1 MIPAPASILFIT
13 VSRIGDTLF
22 STPALRAIATA
33 WPDTEI
39 TVLGHPKRVEVF
51 ANLPWV
57 RQLGSITK
65 TSAKWKRLW
74 PRRRYDLAFV
84 FGFDE
89 ALVDYALAVSER
101 VVAFSQQN
109 DSLNSRLAPA
119 VPVPAFQSEHAVL
132 QLLRLPAALDIAT
145 SNLRIAYRATA
156 DEIAQAQRRIAQAG
170 FDGARPLIGLQVAS
184 FQTKAYRDWPI
195 ENFLALCER
204 VSQQWPQARFLIFG
218 GSEEQ
223 ERTRRLAAALAGR
236 AADFSGRLSLRET
249 GALMHRI
256 SLYVG
261 VDTGPTHIMSAFDT
275 PLVAL
280 YHCLSS
286 SRHTGPLQHPAAWL
300 IDHPDGEAGCSEASA
315 MAQISVDTVF
325 AAVAD
330 ALARHPP
337 P

>member
-1 MIPAPASILFIT
+1 MIPEPQRILFIT

-22 STPALRAIATA
+22 STPALRAIAAA
-33 WPDTEI
+33 WPNAEI

-57 RQLGSITK
+57 TQIGAITK
-65 TSAKWKRLW
+65 TSAKWKRFWLQ
-74 PRRRYDLAFV
+74 RRFDLAFV
-84 FGFDE
+84 FGFDQ
-89 ALVDYALAVSER
+89 ALVEYALSVSQR
-101 VVAFSQQN
+101 VVAFRQQC
-109 DSLNSRLAPA
+109 DRLNSRLAPA
-119 VPVPAFQSEHAVL
+119 VPVPAFQSEHAVH
-132 QLLRLPAALDIAT
+132 QLLRLPAALGITTND
-145 SNLRIAYRATA
+145 LRIAYRATS
-156 DEIAQAQRRIAQAG
+156 EETAQARCQIMQAG
-170 FDGARPLIGLQVAS
+170 FDGARPLVGLQVAS

-204 VSQQWPQARFLIFG
+204 ISWQWPHSRFLIFG
-218 GSEEQ
+218 GSEEKG
-223 ERTRRLAAALAGR
+223 RTRWLAKALGDR

-249 GALMHRI
+249 GALMNCVSI
-256 SLYVG
+256 YVG

-300 IDHPDGEAGCSEASA
+300 LDHPDGKAGCSEQST

-325 AAVAD
+325 AALAD

-337 P
+337 R

>member
-1 MIPAPASILFIT
+1 MQAPARILFIT

-22 STPALRAIATA
+22 ATPALRAIAAA
-33 WPDTEI
+33 WPDAEI

-57 RQLGSITK
+57 AQLGSITK
-65 TSAKWKRLW
+65 TSVKWKRLW
-74 PRRRYDLAFV
+74 PQRRFDLAFV

-89 ALVDYALAVSER
+89 ALVKYALTVSRR
-101 VVAFSQQN
+101 VVAFRQQSE
-109 DSLNSRLAPA
+109 SLNSRLLAA
-119 VPVPAFQSEHAVL
+119 VPVPDFQSEHAVR
-132 QLLRLPAALDIAT
+132 QLLRLPTALGVEARG
-145 SNLRIAYRATA
+145 LRIAYRTTDGEAA
-156 DEIAQAQRRIAQAG
+156 HARRQIELAG
-170 FDGARPLIGLQVAS
+170 FSSAQPLVGLQVAS

-204 VSQQWPQARFLIFG
+204 ISLQWPQARFLIFG
-218 GSEEQ
+218 GAEER
-223 ERTRRLAAALAGR
+223 ERTHWLTQALGAR
-236 AADFSGRLSLRET
+236 AMDFSGRLTLRET
-249 GALMHRI
+249 GALMSCI

-286 SRHTGPLQHPAAWL
+286 SRHTGPLEHPAAWL
-300 IDHPDGEAGCSEASA
+300 IDHPDGESGCSEHST

-325 AAVAD
+325 EAVSE
-330 ALARHPP
+330 ALTRHSRR
-337 P
+337 